1 MLLVAQLELHVQNGH
16 CTTASFLFDTMEN
29 QAPTQSSL
37 PLRSIENVNSSFAL
51 PSIANVDD
59 DSNTRQVVAE
69 LTFVDECSFDGE
81 NLFQEEQATA
91 RVDGPS
97 VHVPASSTPKK
108 ASGKKRKANDNN
120 DIDNSLNAID
130 KYFKKKSTVGQ
141 FAISMGQ
148 MIETTAN
155 QLPLPKQII
164 MMEKILAVIK
174 EVREVSEEK

>member
-1 MLLVAQLELHVQNGH
+1 
-16 CTTASFLFDTMEN
+16 MEN

-51 PSIANVDD
+51 PSIANV
-59 DSNTRQVVAE
+59 VVAE

-81 NLFQEEQATA
+81 TVVQEELATA

-108 ASGKKRKANDNN
+108 ASGKKRKANDN
-120 DIDNSLNAID
+120 DEIDHSLNAID

-148 MIETTAN
+148 MVETTAN

-174 EVREVSEEK
+174 EVMEVSEEK